1 MNKEVNLELLESY
14 LAGDISAD
22 KVLDREDNVLTTEE
36 LEVAVEEYQD
46 VLIHMEGAALKEEL
60 RNIQAAMEKQPPKP
74 TYRLWY
80 RVAASI
86 LILVTAGVLWQN
98 MNSAPEFGDYF
109 EHFPQLRTFRTGDEQ
124 THSEGMEAYS
134 RRSYSE
140 AYSLLSETSTTE
152 LDAEL
157 KFYLAVS
164 ALWSDYLSEATDL
177 LEELKR
183 DEGNKYYQQINWYLA
198 LAYWKG
204 KHFDKA
210 IDQLKMIKKGQFNY
224 QEAQKLMN
232 DLS

>member
-14 LAGDISAD
+14 LAGDIGAD
-22 KVLDREDNVLTTEE
+22 KVLDQEGNVLTLEE
-36 LEVAVEEYQD
+36 LEVAVEEYEN

-60 RNIQAAMEKQPPKP
+60 KNMQRTMEKQPPKP
-74 TYRLWY
+74 KYRLWY
-80 RVAASI
+80 AVAASI
-86 LILVTAGVLWQN
+86 LILITASFLWQN
-98 MNSAPEFGDYF
+98 MNNEPEFGDYF
-109 EHFPQLRTFRTGDEQ
+109 DHFDQLRNFRTGDEQ
-124 THSEGMEAYS
+124 AHSEGMEAYS

-157 KFYLAVS
+157 KFYLVVS
-164 ALWSDYLSEATDL
+164 ALGSDHLSEATDL

-198 LAYWKG
+198 LAYWKS
-204 KHFDKA
+204 KDFDKA
-210 IDQLKMIKKGQFNY
+210 IGQLKTIKKGQFKY